1 MGAIPWVLMS
11 EIFPL
16 NIKGAAGSFATLVNW
31 SGSWACSYTFNFLM
45 SWSTYDSFMLYA
57 AVNVLA
63 VVFVIKVVPETK
75 GRTLEQIQA
84 AINSS

>member
-1 MGAIPWVLMS
+1 MVRFILHQNRQFCPFVVVTKDGLTMMQCGWIL
-11 EIFPL
+11 
-16 NIKGAAGSFATLVNW
+16 AG
-31 SGSWACSYTFNFLM
+31 
-45 SWSTYDSFMLYA
+45 SFMLYA

-84 AINSS
+84 AISSS